1 MLSESSS
8 RSSKLLD
15 LPRGSK
21 GAPMAGS
28 EELGLREDTL
38 RVLAAFLKQGEAAG
52 SPIPTPPRPS
62 HSRLLCPG
70 GPAAGRAGPRAAEIP
85 TKPRVTGCPSH
96 REGSPATEAGG
107 LAGRGGRSH
116 QPEGG
121 HPGSFT
127 RGLEFTPG
135 LRASSAAATRLNLRI
150 LGSLCACLSSLV
162 FSSGLWGG
170 SFPP

>member
-116 QPEGG
+116 QPEAGLGPRPAPQAGPPLRRLLRPPGG
-121 HPGSFT
+121 TVLQPG
-127 RGLEFTPG
+127 G
-135 LRASSAAATRLNLRI
+135 
-150 LGSLCACLSSLV
+150 
-162 FSSGLWGG
+162 
-170 SFPP
+170 